1 METILF
7 FDSHSSQITGTSQNF
22 QASFNPP
29 LLLDEKK
36 TYEIALINS
45 TIWYSWFNINT
56 TNNQIRIFDGKAW
69 KTLVIPRGAYNL
81 TDINRYIQRKI
92 ENEDGITIEPNFNT
106 LHSEIYLKHGYKV
119 DFDIPSSLA
128 PVLGFSKKLV
138 DTTSTSDFIVNI
150 TDTHNILIHCS
161 LVSEAYLNGR
171 TGDVIYSFSP
181 DKPPGFQLNI
191 QPNEKTFLPLT
202 KTDRISDV
210 IMRITDQDGK
220 ELNLN
225 NERTTFSL
233 HLRERK

>member
-45 TIWYSWFNINT
+45 TISYSWFNINNS
-56 TNNQIRIFDGKAW
+56 NNQIRIFDGKTW
-69 KTLVIPRGAYNL
+69 KTHVIPRGAYNL
-81 TDINRYIQRKI
+81 TDISRYIQRKI

-106 LHSEIYLKHGYKV
+106 LHSEIYLQHGYKV
-119 DFDIPSSLA
+119 DFDIQSSLA
-128 PVLGFSKKLV
+128 PVLGFSKKMV

-150 TDTHNILIHCS
+150 TDIHNILIHCS

-171 TGDVIYSFSP
+171 TGDVILIFT
-181 DKPPGFQLNI
+181 G
-191 QPNEKTFLPLT
+191 
-202 KTDRISDV
+202 
-210 IMRITDQDGK
+210 
-220 ELNLN
+220 
-225 NERTTFSL
+225 
-233 HLRERK
+233 